1 MLIFKPVRGYYL
13 VMNFQN
19 AIPSRIIEY
28 LIATVLIILAP
39 GPSVLFTIARAIAWG
54 RIAAVATVIG
64 NAVGMFLVSVFVA
77 LGLGPILQ
85 KSELLYIAIQWAGG
99 GYLIYLGY
107 AAIVAS
113 KVDAQDM
120 QSSGGSKPS
129 FLASV
134 KNGFWVGVLN
144 PKSVVFFAAILPQ
157 FIDQNKNN
165 VTLQLLLLGSIFS
178 LIALIS
184 DGTYGLLA
192 GTIRKWLSGDLKRL
206 VFMRITGGVVM
217 VALGFFTILSSVLA
231 K

>member
-1 MLIFKPVRGYYL
+1 MFFESAV
-13 VMNFQN
+13 
-19 AIPSRIIEY
+19 PSRLWEY

-54 RIAAVATVIG
+54 RLASVATVIG
-64 NAVGMFLVSVFVA
+64 NALGMFLVSVFVA
-77 LGLGPILQ
+77 VGLGPILQ
-85 KSELLYIAIQWAGG
+85 RSEILYNAIQWAGG
-99 GYLIYLGY
+99 AYLIYLGY
-107 AAIVAS
+107 SAIVAS

-120 QSSGGSKPS
+120 QSSGGFKPS
-129 FLASV
+129 FFTSV

-157 FIDQNKNN
+157 FIDQEKNN
-165 VTLQLLLLGSIFS
+165 ITAQLLLLGAIFA

-192 GTIRKWLSGDLKRL
+192 GTVRQWLSGDLKRL
-206 VFMRITGGVVM
+206 VFMRRFGGAVM
-217 VALGFFTILSSVLA
+217 IALGFFTILSSLLA